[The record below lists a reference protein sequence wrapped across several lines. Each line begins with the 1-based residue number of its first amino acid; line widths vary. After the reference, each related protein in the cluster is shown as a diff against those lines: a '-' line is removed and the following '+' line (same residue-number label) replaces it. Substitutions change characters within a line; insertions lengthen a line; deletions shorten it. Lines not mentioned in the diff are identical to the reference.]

1 MWEVRV
7 KYLWKKERK
16 TKEKEGRKNWGG
28 AGAEPNPQP
37 QVGWFRK
44 IGSDSVEEEA
54 FFLSFFLCV
63 VSQIQLLFSLSLS
76 LLLVMFSMGGFLIL
90 IYDKYKFNFFNNNN
104 KKCSNNVTKKEEII
118 GWEMKIL
125 KMMKI
130 AWNR

>member
-1 MWEVRV
+1 M
-7 KYLWKKERK
+7 
-16 TKEKEGRKNWGG
+16 
-28 AGAEPNPQP
+28 
-37 QVGWFRK
+37 GWFRK

-54 FFLSFFLCV
+54 FFLCV

-130 AWNR
+130 A